1 MDIQGKRT
9 PIIIAIAL
17 LWAAITVLGWYEMY
31 MPGLFLGVILM
42 FLHMVLGVSIKNK
55 VSKKFLIYPL
65 LPWAVIWAVSFYL
78 SDIHSKMFAG
88 VMPDFTILGFH
99 PSFSWTVILYWIGGV
114 LTLTLGFVALKDE
127 WLSEKDWEEFKGKV
141 QKIDERQKGGQQ
153 S

>member
-1 MDIQGKRT
+1 
-9 PIIIAIAL
+9 
-17 LWAAITVLGWYEMY
+17 
-31 MPGLFLGVILM
+31 
-42 FLHMVLGVSIKNK
+42 
-55 VSKKFLIYPL
+55 
-65 LPWAVIWAVSFYL
+65 
-78 SDIHSKMFAG
+78 
-88 VMPDFTILGFH
+88 MPDFTILGFH